1 MKTIKALTAFASLT
15 YSAAS
20 GQVISCPDD
29 FAEDMIRAGYA
40 VEIPVEP
47 EPEQKPHKT
56 ARKRK

>member
-20 GQVISCPDD
+20 GQEITCSDE

-40 VEIPVEP
+40 AEVKADP
-47 EPEQKPHKT
+47 EPKQMPKKT
-56 ARKRK
+56 ERKKK